1 MKKFIEELI
10 EYKNFKELT
19 PIQKEVIP
27 LAMENKNVIALSA
40 TGSGKTHA
48 FLIPIMEQID
58 FTNKKLQ
65 AIIMSPTRELATQ
78 IYNMAIEFTKFNK
91 DINIKLLVG
100 GIERKKDDTNTSFQI
115 IIGTPGRVKDYCVS
129 NAKVNIN
136 TVKTIVLDEIDMIFE
151 LNFMEDIDEI
161 VSRIKKVQILAFS
174 ATLSKD
180 MKPFIAKYLTNAKTV
195 QINEKTSSNVSFYS
209 INTKHKEKEEVV
221 LELTKCIN
229 PYVCLIF
236 ASKKKDVEKIYDK
249 LNSQGLSIGMLH
261 GDLESRE
268 RKQIY
273 KRILNEEFT
282 YVVCS
287 DIASRGLDINS
298 VTHVINVDFPKEKEY
313 FFHRAGRTG
322 RMNQTGSCYV
332 LYNEEEKKFIKD
344 LKENSGLNLNEV
356 VIKGTNINPAKIR
369 ERKVSKSDEVLNQEI
384 KKTVNKTKTKKVKP
398 NYKKKVKEAVAKVKS
413 KHKRQI
419 IKDDIKKR
427 QQERAKE
434 RTKAMKNGY

>member
-1 MKKFIEELI
+1 MKRFIEQLI

-19 PIQKEVIP
+19 QIQNEVIP
-27 LAMENKNVIALSA
+27 LVLKNENVIALSS

-48 FLIPIMEQID
+48 FLLPLMEKID
-58 FTNKKLQ
+58 FSSNKLQ
-65 AIIMSPTRELATQ
+65 AIIISPTRELATQ
-78 IYNMAIEFTKFNK
+78 IYNMATEFALFNK

-100 GIERKKDDTNTSFQI
+100 GIERKKDSNSSSQI
-115 IIGTPGRVKDYCVS
+115 IIGTPGRIKDYCVT

-151 LNFMEDIDEI
+151 LNFMEDIDNV
-161 VSRIKKVQILAFS
+161 VSRIRNVQILAFS
-174 ATLSKD
+174 ATLSKE
-180 MKPFIAKYLTNAKTV
+180 MKPFIKKYLTEAKIV
-195 QINEKTSSNVSFYS
+195 QINEKTSSNVSFKS
-209 INTKHKEKEEVV
+209 IDVKHKEKEDVI

-236 ASKKKDVEKIYDK
+236 ASKKTDVVKIYNK
-249 LNSQGLSIGMLH
+249 LNGAGISVGMLH

-268 RKQIY
+268 RKQTY

-298 VTHVINVDFPKEKEY
+298 VTHIINVDFPKEKEY

-322 RMNQTGSCYV
+322 RMYQTGVCYI
-332 LYNEEEKKFIKD
+332 LYNEKEKKNIKD
-344 LKENSGLNLNEV
+344 LKDNSGLIIEDV
-356 VIKGTNINPAKIR
+356 VIKNNTITPFKKR
-369 ERKVSKSDEVLNQEI
+369 EKKLTKNEESLNNEI
-384 KKTVNKTKTKKVKP
+384 KKVVSKTKSKEVKP

-419 IKDDIKKR
+419 IKEDIKKR

-434 RTKAMKNGY
+434 KTRSMKNG

>member
-1 MKKFIEELI
+1 MKEFIENLI
-10 EYKNFKELT
+10 SYKNFTELT

-27 LAMENKNVIALSA
+27 AAINNHNIVALSA

-48 FLIPIMEQID
+48 FLIPLMEKID
-58 FTNKKLQ
+58 FSSQKLQ
-65 AIIMSPTRELATQ
+65 AIIISPTRELATQ
-78 IYNMAIEFTKFNK
+78 IYNMALEFAKFNK
-91 DINIKLLVG
+91 DINIKLLIG
-100 GIERKKDDTNTSFQI
+100 GIERKKDDTASSFQI
-115 IIGTPGRVKDYCVS
+115 IIGTPGRVKDYCVT

-151 LNFMEDIDEI
+151 LNFMEDIDNL

-174 ATLSKD
+174 ATLSKE
-180 MKPFIAKYLTNAKTV
+180 MKPFITKYLTNAKMI

-209 INTKHKEKEEVV
+209 IDTKHKNKEDVI

-236 ASKKKDVEKIYDK
+236 ASKKNDVIKIYDK
-249 LNSQGLSIGMLH
+249 LNANGLSVGMLH

-268 RKQIY
+268 RKQVY
-273 KRILNEEFT
+273 KRIINEEFT

-322 RMNQTGSCYV
+322 RMNQTGNCYV
-332 LYNEEEKKFIKD
+332 LYNETEKKFLKD
-344 LKENSGLNLNEV
+344 LKENNGLDFNEV
-356 VIKGTNINPAKIR
+356 TIKNNSLTPVKIR
-369 ERKVSKSDEVLNQEI
+369 ERKISKSDEVLNQEI
-384 KKTVNKTKTKKVKP
+384 KKVVSKTKTKQVKP

-434 RTKAMKNGY
+434 RTRAMKNGQ

>member
-1 MKKFIEELI
+1 MKEFIENLI
-10 EYKNFKELT
+10 SYKNFTELT

-27 LAMENKNVIALSA
+27 AAINNHNIVALSA

-48 FLIPIMEQID
+48 FLIPLMEKID
-58 FTNKKLQ
+58 FSSQKLQ
-65 AIIMSPTRELATQ
+65 AIIISPTRELATQ
-78 IYNMAIEFTKFNK
+78 IYNMASEFAKFNK
-91 DINIKLLVG
+91 DINIKLLIG
-100 GIERKKDDTNTSFQI
+100 GIERKKDDTASSFQI
-115 IIGTPGRVKDYCVS
+115 IIGTPGRVKDYCVT

-151 LNFMEDIDEI
+151 LNFMEDIDNL

-174 ATLSKD
+174 ATLSKE
-180 MKPFIAKYLTNAKTV
+180 MKPFITKYLTNAKMI

-209 INTKHKEKEEVV
+209 IDTKHKNKEDVI

-236 ASKKKDVEKIYDK
+236 ASKKNDVIKIYDK
-249 LNSQGLSIGMLH
+249 LNANGLSVGMLH

-268 RKQIY
+268 RKQVY
-273 KRILNEEFT
+273 KRIINEEFT

-322 RMNQTGSCYV
+322 RMNQTGNCYV
-332 LYNEEEKKFIKD
+332 LYNETEKKFLKD
-344 LKENSGLNLNEV
+344 LKENNGLDFNEV
-356 VIKGTNINPAKIR
+356 TIKNNSLTPVKIR
-369 ERKVSKSDEVLNQEI
+369 ERKISKSDEVLNQEI
-384 KKTVNKTKTKKVKP
+384 KKVVSKTKTKQVKP

-434 RTKAMKNGY
+434 RTRAMKNGQ

>member
-1 MKKFIEELI
+1 MKEFIENLI
-10 EYKNFKELT
+10 SYKNFTELT

-27 LAMENKNVIALSA
+27 AAINNHNIVALSA

-48 FLIPIMEQID
+48 FLIPLMEKID
-58 FTNKKLQ
+58 FSSQKLQ
-65 AIIMSPTRELATQ
+65 AIIISPTRELATQ
-78 IYNMAIEFTKFNK
+78 IYNMALEFAKFNK
-91 DINIKLLVG
+91 DINIKLLIG
-100 GIERKKDDTNTSFQI
+100 GIERKKDDTASSFQI
-115 IIGTPGRVKDYCVS
+115 IIGTPGRVKDYCVT

-151 LNFMEDIDEI
+151 LNFMEDIDNL

-174 ATLSKD
+174 ATLSKE
-180 MKPFIAKYLTNAKTV
+180 MKPFITKYLTNAKMI

-209 INTKHKEKEEVV
+209 IDTKHKNKEDVI

-236 ASKKKDVEKIYDK
+236 ASKKNDVIKIYDK
-249 LNSQGLSIGMLH
+249 LNANGLSVGMLH

-268 RKQIY
+268 RKQVY
-273 KRILNEEFT
+273 KRIINEEFT

-322 RMNQTGSCYV
+322 RMNQTGNCYV
-332 LYNEEEKKFIKD
+332 LYNEAEKKFLKD
-344 LKENSGLNLNEV
+344 LKENNGLDFNEV
-356 VIKGTNINPAKIR
+356 TIKNNSLTPVKIR
-369 ERKVSKSDEVLNQEI
+369 ERKISKSDEVLNQEI
-384 KKTVNKTKTKKVKP
+384 KKVVSKTKTKQVKP

-434 RTKAMKNGY
+434 RTRAMKNGQ

>member
-1 MKKFIEELI
+1 MKQFIEQLI

-19 PIQKEVIP
+19 QIQNEVIP
-27 LAMENKNVIALSA
+27 LVLKNENVIALSS

-48 FLIPIMEQID
+48 FLLPLMEKID
-58 FTNKKLQ
+58 FSSNKLQ
-65 AIIMSPTRELATQ
+65 AIIISPTRELATQ
-78 IYNMAIEFTKFNK
+78 IYNMANEFVMFNK

-100 GIERKKDDTNTSFQI
+100 GIERKKDSNSSSQI
-115 IIGTPGRVKDYCVS
+115 IIGTPGRIKDYCVT

-151 LNFMEDIDEI
+151 LNFMEDIDNV
-161 VSRIKKVQILAFS
+161 VSRIKNVQILAFS
-174 ATLSKD
+174 ATLSKE
-180 MKPFIAKYLTNAKTV
+180 MKPFIKKYLTEAKTV
-195 QINEKTSSNVSFYS
+195 QINEKTSSNVSFKS
-209 INTKHKEKEEVV
+209 LDVKHKEKEDVI

-236 ASKKKDVEKIYDK
+236 ASKKTDVVKIYNK
-249 LNSQGLSIGMLH
+249 LNGAGISVGMLH

-298 VTHVINVDFPKEKEY
+298 VTHIINVDFPKEKEY

-322 RMNQTGSCYV
+322 RMYQTGVCYI
-332 LYNEEEKKFIKD
+332 LYNEKEKKNIKD
-344 LKENSGLNLNEV
+344 LKENSGLVIEEV
-356 VIKGTNINPAKIR
+356 VIKNNTIMPFKKR
-369 ERKVSKSDEVLNQEI
+369 EKKLTKNEENLNNEI
-384 KKTVNKTKTKKVKP
+384 KKVVSKTKSKEVKP

-419 IKDDIKKR
+419 IKEDIKKR

-434 RTKAMKNGY
+434 KTRSMKNG

>member
-1 MKKFIEELI
+1 MKKFIEDLI
-10 EYKNFKELT
+10 SYKNFTELT

-27 LAMENKNVIALSA
+27 LACDHHNVVALSA

-48 FLIPIMEQID
+48 FLIPLMEKID
-58 FTNKKLQ
+58 FSSQKLQ
-65 AIIMSPTRELATQ
+65 AIIISPTRELATQ
-78 IYNMAIEFTKFNK
+78 IYNMALEFAKFNE
-91 DINIKLLVG
+91 DINIKLLIG
-100 GIERKKDDTNTSFQI
+100 GIERKKDDTSSSFQI
-115 IIGTPGRVKDYCVS
+115 IIGTPGRVKDYCVT

-136 TVKTIVLDEIDMIFE
+136 TVKTVVLDEIDMIFE
-151 LNFMEDIDEI
+151 LNFMEDIDNI

-174 ATLSKD
+174 ATLSKE
-180 MKPFIAKYLTNAKTV
+180 MKPFITKYLTNAKMV

-209 INTKHKEKEEVV
+209 IDTKHKNKEDVV

-236 ASKKKDVEKIYDK
+236 ASKKNDVTKIYDK
-249 LNSQGLSIGMLH
+249 LNANGLSVGMLH

-268 RKQIY
+268 RKQVY
-273 KRILNEEFT
+273 KRIINEEFT

-322 RMNQTGSCYV
+322 RMKQTGNCYV
-332 LYNEEEKKFIKD
+332 LYNETEKKFLKD
-344 LKENSGLNLNEV
+344 LKENNGLDFNEV
-356 VIKGTNINPAKIR
+356 TIKNNSLTPVKIR

-384 KKTVNKTKTKKVKP
+384 KKVVNKTKTKQVKP

-434 RTKAMKNGY
+434 RTKAMKNGQ

>member
-1 MKKFIEELI
+1 MKEFIENLI
-10 EYKNFKELT
+10 SYKNFTELT

-27 LAMENKNVIALSA
+27 AAINNHNIVALSA

-48 FLIPIMEQID
+48 FLIPLMEKID
-58 FTNKKLQ
+58 FSSQKLQ
-65 AIIMSPTRELATQ
+65 AIIISPTRELATQ
-78 IYNMAIEFTKFNK
+78 IYNMALEFAKFNK
-91 DINIKLLVG
+91 DINIKLLIG
-100 GIERKKDDTNTSFQI
+100 GIERKKDDTASSFQI
-115 IIGTPGRVKDYCVS
+115 IIGTPGRVKDYCVT

-151 LNFMEDIDEI
+151 LNFMEDIDNL

-174 ATLSKD
+174 ATLSKE
-180 MKPFIAKYLTNAKTV
+180 MKPFITKYLTNAKMI

-209 INTKHKEKEEVV
+209 IDTKHKNKEDVI

-236 ASKKKDVEKIYDK
+236 ASKKNDVIKIYDK
-249 LNSQGLSIGMLH
+249 LNANGLSVGMLH

-268 RKQIY
+268 RKQVY
-273 KRILNEEFT
+273 KRIINEEFT

-322 RMNQTGSCYV
+322 RMNQTGNCYV
-332 LYNEEEKKFIKD
+332 LYNEAEKKFLKD
-344 LKENSGLNLNEV
+344 LKENNGLDFNEV
-356 VIKGTNINPAKIR
+356 TIKNNILTPVKIR
-369 ERKVSKSDEVLNQEI
+369 ERKISKSDEVLNQEI
-384 KKTVNKTKTKKVKP
+384 KKVVSKTKTKQVKP

-434 RTKAMKNGY
+434 RTRAMKNGQ